1 MAKCT
6 EDSRSS
12 WRASS
17 ESTSVGIEVWNYVRR
32 QPLMQTNLVDSTGGS
47 VNRKLSNS
55 GGKGGVLVA
64 VIFWRA
70 DLYQKEALRLLSDT
84 CFRGKVD
91 KDLSP
96 STKILLQ
103 TRLLILSLNK
113 NCRPLQ
119 KILPLPLL
127 ELRVF
132 TCYIK
137 STNLTTQLD
146 PWSLPAV
153 VYRNYF
159 QLFRQNYG
167 CYRQN
172 FTIIH

>member
-55 GGKGGVLVA
+55 GGKGWVLVA
-64 VIFWRA
+64 VIIWRA

-96 STKILLQ
+96 STKILLK

-153 VYRNYF
+153 VSPK
-159 QLFRQNYG
+159 LFPV
-167 CYRQN
+167 
-172 FTIIH
+172 I

>member
-17 ESTSVGIEVWNYVRR
+17 ESTSVGIEVWNYVRI
-32 QPLMQTNLVDSTGGS
+32 QPLMQINLVDSTGES

-64 VIFWRA
+64 VIINVWRA
-70 DLYQKEALRLLSDT
+70 DLYQKEALRLLSGT

-96 STKILLQ
+96 STKILLK

-153 VYRNYF
+153 VSPK
-159 QLFRQNYG
+159 LFPV
-167 CYRQN
+167 
-172 FTIIH
+172 I